1 MSVHYSTIFLSN
13 WETKEFISIFPSF
26 FSSISRQWEQ
36 KGCIDCSYS
45 HSVFHSQCFTSI
57 VGPNG
62 SGKSNVIDS
71 MLFVFG
77 YRARKIRSKKIS
89 VLIHNS
95 DKHRDLQS
103 CTVAVH
109 FQHIV
114 DMVSPVYVVR
124 CFPLFVF
131 LFVFTL
137 RRKQLNKASLLFCAF
152 CCEPPNCDQKTLLQ
166 WLHDYSCC
174 VVVCTCMHRHG
185 SCIPQSMLAC
195 SELQLISSR
204 ITYLVV

>member
-1 MSVHYSTIFLSN
+1 
-13 WETKEFISIFPSF
+13 
-26 FSSISRQWEQ
+26 
-36 KGCIDCSYS
+36 
-45 HSVFHSQCFTSI
+45 
-57 VGPNG
+57 
-62 SGKSNVIDS
+62 

-166 WLHDYSCC
+166 WLHDYSCMLC
-174 VVVCTCMHRHG
+174 GVHACIISCSHG

-195 SELQLISSR
+195 SELQLISRENYISCC
-204 ITYLVV
+204 VAVD